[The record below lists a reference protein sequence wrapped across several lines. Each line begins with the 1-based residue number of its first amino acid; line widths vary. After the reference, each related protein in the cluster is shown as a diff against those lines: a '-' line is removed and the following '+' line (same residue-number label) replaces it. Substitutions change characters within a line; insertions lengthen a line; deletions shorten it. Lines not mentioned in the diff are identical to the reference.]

1 MWLPILIKYQG
12 TWTYRHGGEWEARGQ
27 QARAEGDGQARGT
40 CAEAGHVRPWA
51 RGARDREG
59 QEQDIQEI

>member
-1 MWLPILIKYQG
+1 M
-12 TWTYRHGGEWEARGQ
+12 H
-27 QARAEGDGQARGT
+27 QARAEGGGQARGT